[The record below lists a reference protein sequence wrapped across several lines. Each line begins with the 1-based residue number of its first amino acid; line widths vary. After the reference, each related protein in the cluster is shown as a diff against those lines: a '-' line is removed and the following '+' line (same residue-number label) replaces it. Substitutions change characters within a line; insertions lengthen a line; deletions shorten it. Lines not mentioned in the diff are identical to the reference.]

1 MALLTTR
8 SVVVMLDERH
18 LKTRGNGQRSAG
30 LHRSASQRNPI
41 EHEKPLNKGHSNLRR
56 TESQRLPA
64 DHDKHM
70 NSYSTVP
77 DRKITFKKK
86 INRRISAPPQRP
98 NLLSVPAVYYDGS
111 NKRRYVILATNVT
124 NSPSVFVAFTLA
136 CAFWRK
142 VKRLNFIYF
151 SLFYFIL
158 ILTTY
163 VCRLYL

>member
-8 SVVVMLDERH
+8 SEPSVVVVLDERH
-18 LKTRGNGQRSAG
+18 LKTRGNGHRSG

-41 EHEKPLNKGHSNLRR
+41 EHDIPLNKGHSNLRR

-77 DRKITFKKK
+77 DRKFTFKKK
-86 INRRISAPPQRP
+86 INRRTSAPPQRP

-111 NKRRYVILATNVT
+111 RKRRYVISATYVT
-124 NSPSVFVAFTLA
+124 NSPSVFVVFTLA
-136 CAFWRK
+136 CAFRRR
-142 VKRLNFIYF
+142 VKRLNFFFF
-151 SLFYFIL
+151 SLFYFIR
-158 ILTTY
+158 I
-163 VCRLYL
+163 

>member
-8 SVVVMLDERH
+8 SEPSVVVMLDEHH
-18 LKTRGNGQRSAG
+18 LKTRGNGQRSG

-41 EHEKPLNKGHSNLRR
+41 EHDKVLNKGHSNLRR

-77 DRKITFKKK
+77 DRKFTFKKK

-98 NLLSVPAVYYDGS
+98 NLSVPAVYYGGS
-111 NKRRYVILATNVT
+111 NKRRYVISATNIT
-124 NSPSVFVAFTLA
+124 NYCPASQE
-136 CAFWRK
+136 
-142 VKRLNFIYF
+142 
-151 SLFYFIL
+151 
-158 ILTTY
+158 
-163 VCRLYL
+163 